1 MNKIITVI
9 GAGAVAVGSALA
21 YNNTYAPADM
31 PNIATDVLGEA
42 GVQVKVYIPLI
53 ILGVIASSLVGT
65 FFLIK
70 SRLM

>member
-21 YNNTYAPADM
+21 YTANYTPADM

-70 SRLM
+70 SRVM